1 MNPST
6 DDILAGIERT
16 QAPEAVVLA
25 NNPNVIMAA
34 EQAARLAK
42 KPARVVPSTSLTA
55 GLAAMV
61 GFEGGRTA
69 EENAAE
75 MESLLAEV
83 ATGAVTIA
91 SRDVHVNGLKIARG
105 AYLGLIDGDP
115 VAGGTSFDTVASTV
129 VDRLLAEPRDV
140 LTLVTGADEPEL
152 GGVLARLAERY
163 PEIELEVHPGGQPHY
178 PLLLSAE

>member
-6 DDILAGIERT
+6 DDLLDGIERT
-16 QAPEAVVLA
+16 RAPEAVVLA

-34 EQAARLAK
+34 EQAARLAG
-42 KPARVVPSTSLTA
+42 KPARVIPSRSLTA

-61 GFEGGRTA
+61 GYEGARTA

-91 SRDVHVNGLKIARG
+91 SRDIDVDGLKVGRG
-105 AYLGLIDGDP
+105 AYLGLIDGEP

-129 VDRLLAEPRDV
+129 VDRLLDEPRDV

-152 GGVLARLAERY
+152 GTVLARLAERH
-163 PEIELEVHPGGQPHY
+163 PGVELEVHPGGQAHY